1 MLALNTKKE
10 CSKFMRLDS
19 YKEITPVFFND
30 SSVKILQIEIP
41 PFEDCFPLHWH
52 ERIEIVYVVEGSLKI
67 SIDGDEWEDYAKG
80 DIAIVC
86 PRLLHQGETHS
97 TGVKYYCISFEPDLL
112 INGAPSTERYI
123 RPIVNSKIVFSPK
136 ATNKQMGEILKNI
149 VEISKNKTPASSIHI
164 ISLLYQLIYLFYN
177 NQTVLKKTDKATDS
191 KFDNVIKYINENF
204 CEIVNTSLISE
215 KFGYDESYFCRKFK
229 SATGLTVMKYIKVLR
244 LEHAQ
249 YLLKNTNEDIQS
261 ISSACGFNDHCYFT
275 RSFKEYFGFTPS
287 EYRTRCL
294 KSKNSN

>member
-1 MLALNTKKE
+1 MKI
-10 CSKFMRLDS
+10 DS

-30 SSVKILQIEIP
+30 SLVKIL
-41 PFEDCFPLHWH
+41 FFDLGSHEDCFPLHWH
-52 ERIEIVYVVEGSLKI
+52 ERIEIIYVVEGSLTI
-67 SIDGDEWEDYAKG
+67 SIDSDKWEEYSSGDV
-80 DIAIVC
+80 AIVC
-86 PRLLHQGETHS
+86 PRLLHQGETKN
-97 TGVKYYCISFEPDLL
+97 TGVKYYCISFEPNML

-123 RPIVNSKIVFSPK
+123 RPIANSKIIFSPK
-136 ATNKQMGEILKNI
+136 AQNKEIGEILEKI
-149 VEISKNKTPASSIHI
+149 VYINKNKTPASSVQI
-164 ISLLYQLIYLFYN
+164 IALLYQLIFLFYN
-177 NQTVLKKTDKATDS
+177 NQTVFKKTEKTTDS
-191 KFDNVIKYINENF
+191 KFDSIIKYINENF
-204 CEIVNTSLISE
+204 PKIVNTSIISE

-249 YLLKNTNEDIQS
+249 NLLKNTNEDIQS

-294 KSKNSN
+294 KVKNGN